1 MAKLL
6 VADKEMIR
14 NQFAQKARKKLSDYL
29 EGIGT
34 QLQNRVDAILPPE
47 IKSIVDRYPSM
58 KPLLFYS
65 HISTDELLKTTK
77 DARIYEPIPLDG
89 IGMPKMFYGE
99 YLDDFKCFFEK
110 DILEWSK
117 KAYEFRRLENE
128 TRNRVACALDYI
140 NTEKQLQDNF
150 PEAYKILIEIRGKQ
164 KEENKCDSV
173 ENTRAFLSSLDK

>member
-14 NQFAQKARKKLSDYL
+14 NQFVQKVEKKLSDYL

-34 QLQNRVDAILPPE
+34 QLQDRVDAILPPE

-58 KPLLFYS
+58 QPLLFYKN
-65 HISTDELLKTTK
+65 IPTNELLKTKNVT
-77 DARIYEPIPLDG
+77 IYKAIPLDG
-89 IGMPKMFYGE
+89 IGMPRMFWDE
-99 YLDDFKCFFEK
+99 YMDDLKRYFEK

-117 KAYEFRRLENE
+117 KAYEFKKLENE
-128 TRNRVACALDYI
+128 TRNRVACALDHI

-173 ENTRAFLSSLDK
+173 ENTRAFLLSLDK

>member
-14 NQFAQKARKKLSDYL
+14 NQFVQKVEKKLSDYL
-29 EGIGT
+29 AAIGA
-34 QLQNRVDAILPPE
+34 QLQDRVDDILPPE

-58 KPLLFYS
+58 QPLLFYKN
-65 HISTDELLKTTK
+65 IPTNELLKTKNVT
-77 DARIYEPIPLDG
+77 IYKTIPLDG
-89 IGMPKMFYGE
+89 IGMPRMFWDE
-99 YLDDFKCFFEK
+99 YMDDLKRCFEK

-117 KAYEFRRLENE
+117 KAYELKKLENE
-128 TRNRVACALDYI
+128 TRNRVARALDHI

-150 PEAYKILIEIRGKQ
+150 PEAYKILIEIKGKQ

-173 ENTRAFLSSLDK
+173 ENTRAFLLSLDK

>member
-14 NQFAQKARKKLSDYL
+14 NQFVQKVEKKLSDYL
-29 EGIGT
+29 AAIGA
-34 QLQNRVDAILPPE
+34 QLQDRVDDILPPE

-58 KPLLFYS
+58 QPLLFYGR
-65 HISTDELLKTTK
+65 ISTDELLKTTK
-77 DARIYEPIPLDG
+77 DACIYEPIPLDG
-89 IGMPKMFYGE
+89 IRLPKMFYNE
-99 YLDDFKCFFEK
+99 YMDDLKRYFEK

-117 KAYEFRRLENE
+117 KAYALKKLKNE
-128 TRNRVACALDYI
+128 TGNRVACALDHI

-150 PEAYKILIEIRGKQ
+150 PEAYKILIEIKGKQ

-173 ENTRAFLSSLDK
+173 ENTRAFLLSLDK

>member
-14 NQFAQKARKKLSDYL
+14 NQFVQKVEKKLSDYL
-29 EGIGT
+29 AAIGA
-34 QLQNRVDAILPPE
+34 QLQDRVDDILPPE

-58 KPLLFYS
+58 QPLLFYKN
-65 HISTDELLKTTK
+65 IPTNELLKTKNVT
-77 DARIYEPIPLDG
+77 IYKAIPLDG
-89 IGMPKMFYGE
+89 IGMPKMFYNE
-99 YLDDFKCFFEK
+99 YMDDLKRYFEK

-117 KAYEFRRLENE
+117 KAYELKKLENE
-128 TRNRVACALDYI
+128 TRNRVACALDHI

-164 KEENKCDSV
+164 KEENACDSV
-173 ENTRAFLSSLDK
+173 ENTRVFLSSLDK

>member
-14 NQFAQKARKKLSDYL
+14 NQFVQKVEKKLSDYL
-29 EGIGT
+29 AAIGA
-34 QLQNRVDAILPPE
+34 QLQDRVDDILPPE

-58 KPLLFYS
+58 QPLLFYKN
-65 HISTDELLKTTK
+65 IPTNELLKTKNVT
-77 DARIYEPIPLDG
+77 IYKAIPLDG
-89 IGMPKMFYGE
+89 IGMPKMFYNE
-99 YLDDFKCFFEK
+99 YMDDLKRYFEK

-117 KAYEFRRLENE
+117 KAYELKKLENE
-128 TRNRVACALDYI
+128 TRNRVACALDHI

-150 PEAYKILIEIRGKQ
+150 LEAYKILIEIKGKQ

-173 ENTRAFLSSLDK
+173 ENTRAFLLSLDK

>member
-14 NQFAQKARKKLSDYL
+14 NQFVQKVEKKLSDYL

-34 QLQNRVDAILPPE
+34 QLQDRVDAILPPE

-58 KPLLFYS
+58 QPLLFYKN
-65 HISTDELLKTTK
+65 IPTNELLKTKNVT
-77 DARIYEPIPLDG
+77 IYKAIPLDG
-89 IGMPKMFYGE
+89 IGMPRMFWDE
-99 YLDDFKCFFEK
+99 YMDDLKRYFEK

-117 KAYEFRRLENE
+117 KAYELKKLENE
-128 TRNRVACALDYI
+128 TRNRVACALDHI

-150 PEAYKILIEIRGKQ
+150 PEAYKILIEIKGKQ
-164 KEENKCDSV
+164 KEENKCDFV
-173 ENTRAFLSSLDK
+173 ENTRAFLLSLDK

>member
-14 NQFAQKARKKLSDYL
+14 NQFVQKVEKKLSDYL

-34 QLQNRVDAILPPE
+34 QLQDRVDAILPPE

-58 KPLLFYS
+58 QPLLFYKN
-65 HISTDELLKTTK
+65 IPTNELLKTKNVT
-77 DARIYEPIPLDG
+77 IYKAIPLDG
-89 IGMPKMFYGE
+89 IGMPRMFWDE
-99 YLDDFKCFFEK
+99 YMDDLKRYFEK

-117 KAYEFRRLENE
+117 KAYEFKKLENE
-128 TRNRVACALDYI
+128 TRNRVACALDHI

-150 PEAYKILIEIRGKQ
+150 PEAYKILIEIKGKQ

-173 ENTRAFLSSLDK
+173 ENTRAFLLSLDK

>member
-6 VADKEMIR
+6 VSDKEMIR
-14 NQFAQKARKKLSDYL
+14 NQFAKKARKKLSDYL

-34 QLQNRVDAILPPE
+34 QLQDRVDAILPPE

-58 KPLLFYS
+58 HPFLFYRS
-65 HISTDELLKTTK
+65 ISINDLLKIK
-77 DARIYEPIPLDG
+77 GVCIYETIPLDG
-89 IGMPKMFYGE
+89 IGMPKMFYDE

-117 KAYEFRRLENE
+117 KVYEFRRLENE
-128 TRNRVACALDYI
+128 TKNRVACALDYI

-150 PEAYKILIEIRGKQ
+150 PEAYKILIEIKDKQ